1 MRSLTWLSKAWALA
15 HVVPRPELLP
25 LSCLGT
31 VIIVFPTPGHSTI
44 PPPSTAT
51 PAGKR
56 GVEALLQFYSAVDHL
71 GGLRE
76 EEDNVCAGGE
86 AKLFPNQM
94 AAKR

>member
-1 MRSLTWLSKAWALA
+1 M
-15 HVVPRPELLP
+15 
-25 LSCLGT
+25 
-31 VIIVFPTPGHSTI
+31 
-44 PPPSTAT
+44 
-51 PAGKR
+51 
-56 GVEALLQFYSAVDHL
+56 EALLQFYSVVDHL